1 MNAQINIAK
10 ELYPFEGNYLKLG
23 EHQYHY
29 LDEGEGHP
37 VVMVHGN
44 PSWSFYYRNLAQV
57 LRTTHRVIVPD
68 HIGMGLSDKP
78 SDDAYG
84 YHLEQRVDDLDA
96 LLTHL
101 EIDSKITLVVHDWGG
116 MIGMAYATRY
126 PDRISRLVIFCFNLL
141 I

>member
-57 LRTTHRVIVPD
+57 LRSTHRVIVPD

-78 SDDAYG
+78 SDDATATILSNG
-84 YHLEQRVDDLDA
+84 S
-96 LLTHL
+96 T
-101 EIDSKITLVVHDWGG
+101 TLMH
-116 MIGMAYATRY
+116 
-126 PDRISRLVIFCFNLL
+126 C
-141 I
+141 